1 MRRKDRSAPAT
12 ILPGY
17 QDVAEIG
24 GGAFATVYRAIE
36 IDTGRPVALKIL
48 KIDAVHLRLMDT
60 FTEEIQ
66 ALAKVSDHPNIV
78 TLYRPLATPDGRPVL
93 VLELC
98 RESLALQV
106 RRTGPLS
113 AHQVTRVGVKV
124 AGALETAHRR
134 GFLHRDMKPQNILVT
149 QFGEPALTDFG
160 VAALEASAQAT
171 AGVFGF
177 TTVHA
182 APEILE
188 GNQLSP
194 ATDVYGLAS
203 TMYQLLTGTAPF
215 AAYDE
220 EAPASLILRIIR
232 DPVRPIRA
240 ADVPLDLSDLL
251 EAGLSKDPKDRPGS
265 ALEFAEAL
273 IAVEAASGWTP
284 TVYLAWDQ
292 AGPIGHPAIEPV
304 PARPVATSPAQLYAI
319 APSVQGPRPASSPP
333 EADDA
338 VAAHLPGG
346 PPPVP
351 AALVYPG
358 PSVATPAPAARHVVG
373 PGQAARG
380 HGSAEM
386 SGPSLP
392 PLQVPSEGSAV
403 RSVRPVF
410 VDPPEASESAPSP
423 VSARGA
429 RLETIY
435 EQTLRPDLRG
445 ISGSPSD
452 QDRTVEGPPLT
463 VSPLLIGGIA
473 LAVIVVIAAILLIAG
488 IF

>member
-1 MRRKDRSAPAT
+1 LAPAT

-17 QDVAEIG
+17 RDAVEIG

-60 FTEEIQ
+60 FTQEIQ

-98 RESLALQV
+98 RESLAQQV

-113 AHQVTRVGVKV
+113 ARQVTRVGVKV

-134 GFLHRDMKPQNILVT
+134 SFLHRDMKPQNILVT

-203 TMYQLLTGTAPF
+203 SMYQLLTGAAPF

-240 ADVPLDLSDLL
+240 AEVPLDLSDLL
-251 EAGLSKDPKDRPGS
+251 EAALSKDPNDRPGS
-265 ALEFAEAL
+265 ALELAEAL
-273 IAVEAASGWTP
+273 TAVEAASGWTP

-292 AGPIGHPAIEPV
+292 AGPIGHPAIEPA

-319 APSVQGPRPASSPP
+319 APSVQGPRPGSSAI
-333 EADDA
+333 EADGA
-338 VAAHLPGG
+338 AGAHLGG
-346 PPPVP
+346 RPPPTPP
-351 AALVYPG
+351 APVYQG
-358 PSVATPAPAARHVVG
+358 PSVAAPAPAARRVIG

-380 HGSAEM
+380 QDSTRM
-386 SGPSLP
+386 SGPPLP
-392 PLQVPSEGSAV
+392 PLQIPGEGAAV

-445 ISGSPSD
+445 VPGFPSD
-452 QDRTVEGPPLT
+452 QVGAAEGRPLT
-463 VSPLLIGGIA
+463 ASPLLIGGIA
-473 LAVIVVIAAILLIAG
+473 LAVIVVIAAVLLIVG

>member
-1 MRRKDRSAPAT
+1 
-12 ILPGY
+12 
-17 QDVAEIG
+17 
-24 GGAFATVYRAIE
+24 
-36 IDTGRPVALKIL
+36 
-48 KIDAVHLRLMDT
+48 MDS
-60 FTEEIQ
+60 FTQEIQ

-93 VLELC
+93 VLQLC
-98 RESLALQV
+98 RESLFQQV
-106 RRTGPLS
+106 RRMGPLS
-113 AHQVTRVGVKV
+113 ARQVTRVGIKV

-134 GFLHRDMKPQNILVT
+134 GFLHRDMKPQNILIT

-188 GNQLSP
+188 GNQLSA

-203 TMYQLLTGTAPF
+203 TMYQLLTGAAPF

-240 ADVPLDLSDLL
+240 AEVPLDLSDLL
-251 EAGLSKDPKDRPGS
+251 EAALSKDPEARPAS
-265 ALEFAEAL
+265 ALELAEGL

-284 TVYLAWDQ
+284 TAYLAWDQ
-292 AGPIGHPAIEPV
+292 AGPIGHPAIEPAPV
-304 PARPVATSPAQLYAI
+304 RPVATSPAQLYAI
-319 APSVQGPRPASSPP
+319 APSVHGSRPATPVP
-333 EADDA
+333 VTEAD
-338 VAAHLPGG
+338 G
-346 PPPVP
+346 PAEGSLSWGSPPVP
-351 AALVYPG
+351 PAPVYTG
-358 PSVATPAPAARHVVG
+358 PSVAPPPAAARHVIG
-373 PGQAARG
+373 PGQAGRDY
-380 HGSAEM
+380 GSLSTPEA
-386 SGPSLP
+386 SRPPLP
-392 PLQVPSEGSAV
+392 PLQGPLQGNAI

-410 VDPPEASESAPSP
+410 VDPPEASEVAPSP

-445 ISGSPSD
+445 ISGSSD
-452 QDRTVEGPPLT
+452 HQAQAATGQPLT
-463 VSPLLIGGIA
+463 ASPLLIGGIA
-473 LAVIVVIAAILLIAG
+473 AAMIVVIAAVLLIVG